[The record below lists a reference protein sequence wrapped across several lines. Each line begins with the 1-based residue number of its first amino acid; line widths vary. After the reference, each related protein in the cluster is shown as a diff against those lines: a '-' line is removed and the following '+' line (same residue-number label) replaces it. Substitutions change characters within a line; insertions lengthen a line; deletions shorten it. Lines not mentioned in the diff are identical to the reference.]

1 MDVYA
6 SSDCMLHVLAR
17 DTLCLGYI
25 LNSGKPL
32 HQIACA
38 ESTMLQEYQQGDR
51 HPTTG
56 HESYVEE
63 THKKKKR
70 KRVPGRQCHGCAQ
83 NAPNPGQWPS
93 MENDY

>member
-1 MDVYA
+1 
-6 SSDCMLHVLAR
+6 
-17 DTLCLGYI
+17 
-25 LNSGKPL
+25 
-32 HQIACA
+32 
-38 ESTMLQEYQQGDR
+38 MLQEYQQGDR